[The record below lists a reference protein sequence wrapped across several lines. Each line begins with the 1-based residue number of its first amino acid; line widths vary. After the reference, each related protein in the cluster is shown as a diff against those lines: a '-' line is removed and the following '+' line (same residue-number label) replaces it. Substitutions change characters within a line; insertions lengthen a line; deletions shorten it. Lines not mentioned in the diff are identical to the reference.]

1 MNEVLTVDYC
11 LQSAFPMLVSKDLAA
26 HGEGYSPKAADLLNE
41 LTVLARLSRAVNYYS
56 LVTVYQRL
64 EELYQA
70 VRSGQSSEA
79 YWMQCREAEL
89 LVKTVH
95 DAVFQPPRRE
105 KSGDGEKGDEGSKN
119 GDSDKSDDD
128 GDKNDG
134 DDGGSKS
141 DGDKTGENDDNNT
154 DGWLEPPLK
163 WKELE
168 RVLGQLDRATV
179 AEKRVLLHVMNA
191 KSMLELHNFLVDPP
205 LYMPAMLRRALARH
219 IALAPASCAAERALL
234 KKVQARLARFEPGRE
249 ERWLRRCVG
258 YQQVTET
265 LDSGESCIELRVGR
279 SEWRVRA

>member
-11 LQSAFPMLVSKDLAA
+11 LQPAFPMLVFKDLAA

-105 KSGDGEKGDEGSKN
+105 KGDEWSKN
-119 GDSDKSDDD
+119 GDSDKT
-128 GDKNDG
+128 
-134 DDGGSKS
+134 
-141 DGDKTGENDDNNT
+141 GDKTGEDDDNNT

-191 KSMLELHNFLVDPP
+191 KSILELHNYLVDPP

>member
-11 LQSAFPMLVSKDLAA
+11 LQPAFPMLVSKDLAA

-105 KSGDGEKGDEGSKN
+105 KSGGGDDGDDGEKGGGNEG
-119 GDSDKSDDD
+119 GDKSDGGDKTGD
-128 GDKNDG
+128 KTGDKN
-134 DDGGSKS
+134 
-141 DGDKTGENDDNNT
+141 GDKTGENDDNNT

-191 KSMLELHNFLVDPP
+191 KSILELHNYLVDPP

>member
-11 LQSAFPMLVSKDLAA
+11 LQPAFPMLVSKDLAA

-105 KSGDGEKGDEGSKN
+105 KGGGGDDGDDGDDGEKGE
-119 GDSDKSDDD
+119 SDG
-128 GDKNDG
+128 GDKT
-134 DDGGSKS
+134 
-141 DGDKTGENDDNNT
+141 GDKTGEDDDNNT

>member
-11 LQSAFPMLVSKDLAA
+11 LQPAFPMLVSKDLAA

-105 KSGDGEKGDEGSKN
+105 KGGGGDDGEKGEKGGGNDG
-119 GDSDKSDDD
+119 GDKSDG
-128 GDKNDG
+128 GDKN
-134 DDGGSKS
+134 
-141 DGDKTGENDDNNT
+141 GDKTGENDDNNT

-168 RVLGQLDRATV
+168 RVLGQLDRETV

>member
-11 LQSAFPMLVSKDLAA
+11 LQPAFPMLVSKDLAA

-105 KSGDGEKGDEGSKN
+105 KGEKGG
-119 GDSDKSDDD
+119 GD
-128 GDKNDG
+128 DG
-134 DDGGSKS
+134 DDGGDKT
-141 DGDKTGENDDNNT
+141 GDKTGENDDNNT

>member
-11 LQSAFPMLVSKDLAA
+11 LQPAFPMLVSKDLAA

-64 EELYQA
+64 EEL
-70 VRSGQSSEA
+70 G
-79 YWMQCREAEL
+79 
-89 LVKTVH
+89 KTVH
-95 DAVFQPPRRE
+95 DAVFQPPPRE
-105 KSGDGEKGDEGSKN
+105 KSGGGEKGDEGSKN

-128 GDKNDG
+128 GDKS
-134 DDGGSKS
+134 DGGDKT
-141 DGDKTGENDDNNT
+141 GDKTGENDDNNT

-234 KKVQARLARFEPGRE
+234 TKVQARLARFEPGRE